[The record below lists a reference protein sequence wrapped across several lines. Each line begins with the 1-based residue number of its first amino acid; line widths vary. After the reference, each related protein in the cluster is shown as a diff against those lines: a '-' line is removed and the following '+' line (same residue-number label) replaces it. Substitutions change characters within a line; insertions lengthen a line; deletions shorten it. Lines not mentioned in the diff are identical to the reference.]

1 MKAGKAEE
9 GQEGRQLWAGALRQ
23 LRGEP
28 GADRDSAVNALP
40 APLRFRVRND
50 TSAPVPRAAGG
61 LNPVTV
67 LRAFQEPTNKRP
79 LKSVKIFPQK
89 IDWNVNV

>member
-50 TSAPVPRAAGG
+50 TSVPVPRAAGG

-67 LRAFQEPTNKRP
+67 LRAFQEPTNKKAP
-79 LKSVKIFPQK
+79 EVSKNLPPK
-89 IDWNVNV
+89 N